1 MSNFLF
7 PKKPQI
13 FVVFNLTN
21 RFRSVIMNT
30 MKYLINLYSV
40 AIGKAFA
47 SAHNRGSSYAPALL
61 EHYRSTRRR
70 LPVMSDGNHWG
81 NHWLSSKKPV
91 RATQGF

>member
-1 MSNFLF
+1 M
-7 PKKPQI
+7 
-13 FVVFNLTN
+13 
-21 RFRSVIMNT
+21 RFRHVIITT

-47 SAHNRGSSYAPALL
+47 SAWNRDSSYAPALL

-70 LPVMSDGNHWG
+70 LPVMADGNHWG
-81 NHWLSSKKPV
+81 NHWLSSKKPM